1 MASRVAPW
9 AFAAVYGIVA
19 IIAIWGGIAAL
30 SPPPP
35 EPSPFDPNPLPPLVN
50 SGMFT
55 AAMFYFIT
63 ALTFAVVTAMSVTMN
78 GRNGR
83 AERHA
88 KLVADGAVGAGESGP
103 QAEPLALQLGL
114 NLAFAAVL
122 GIIGAYNIWYG
133 GILLSL
139 GGDFYFLLIG
149 LALAATAALLVM
161 RSPLASTVFAVTV
174 VYTIVWA
181 FLEAGL
187 DFLALLPRL
196 DGWIILGLW
205 FLAPWHRAAM
215 KEGEKRPLYVGGRW
229 PGFASLAAA
238 LLLAVAG
245 FQGYTVTEGTKNT
258 VATGPAVT
266 DWQHYGGLPGGQ
278 RFAAIDQINVGNVA
292 KLEKAWEFRT
302 GVAFDFKQ
310 TPQMANGLV
319 YICTAGNTLIA
330 VDSDTGEERWR
341 HDTQTNVP
349 GGLANGSTFA
359 RTCRGVG
366 YHEAPATYAGEC
378 AKRIVTGTVDA
389 RLIAVD
395 ALTGRRCES
404 FGFGGEV
411 NLVSGLGYAPLG
423 NFMVTSTPLI
433 AGDKIVVGGWVTD
446 NQQTGN
452 PSGVL
457 RAYDAVTG
465 AFAWAWDM
473 GNPGYQGLP
482 DEGGEYTRGTPNV
495 WSNTAYDPELNLVY
509 APTGNSSPD
518 YFDGDLRSKEAEE
531 NASAIVAIDAA
542 TGQRRWVYQTVH
554 RDIWDYDV
562 PSQPVLVDVRKNG
575 EGELIPAIA
584 GPTKRGEIFLLDRR
598 TGVPI
603 YETPE
608 LQVPQ
613 NPEVGE
619 VVTATQPF
627 SPLPHFREDRVE
639 KDMWG
644 LTPLDLLHCRI
655 EFKKMRYEGLFTP
668 PMRGGGGYGQ
678 AEDTWGGTFQYPGN
692 AGGFNWGSV
701 SVDADNGLL
710 VGAPMLMGNR
720 IVLRSLEDRAAM
732 QKANADRRA
741 AAAAARDDHAGPA
754 APPAGGPGGP
764 GGRQQSPEA
773 KAHAERF
780 DQNRVLYR
788 GDTAP
793 FMSEWRL
800 PLPFFNAPTD
810 LPCFEPPF
818 SQIGVIDL
826 NTNKLM
832 WKRPI
837 GSLKDSGPFGIPLGL
852 GTQVGTPV
860 QAGNMT
866 TRGGLIFHG
875 GAMDATLRAFD
886 LRTGDVKWE
895 SALPAS
901 AHATP
906 MSYVGKNG
914 KQYVL
919 ITVPTPGWRYPRP
932 APGEA
937 GQPDPK
943 GGYVI
948 AYALPDGAQ

>member
-19 IIAIWGGIAAL
+19 VIAIWGGVAAL
-30 SPPPP
+30 VPPAPPP
-35 EPSPFDPNPLPPLVN
+35 SQFDPNPLPPLVN

-55 AAMFYFIT
+55 AAMFYFVT
-63 ALTFAVVTAMSVTMN
+63 ALAFAAATANAVV
-78 GRNGR
+78 
-83 AERHA
+83 
-88 KLVADGAVGAGESGP
+88 LVRK
-103 QAEPLALQLGL
+103 QEPLALQLGL
-114 NLAFAAVL
+114 NTAFAALLAV
-122 GIIGAYNIWYG
+122 IAAYNIWYG

-139 GGDFYFLLIG
+139 GGDFYFLVIG
-149 LALAATAALLVM
+149 LALAVVAALLM
-161 RSPLASTVFAVTV
+161 LRNPLSATVFAVITLG
-174 VYTIVWA
+174 TIVWA
-181 FLEAGL
+181 FMEAGL

-196 DGWIILGLW
+196 DGWIVLGLW
-205 FLAPWHRAAM
+205 FIAPWHRNAM
-215 KEGEKRPLYVGGRW
+215 KTGEKQPFYAGGRW
-229 PGFASLAAA
+229 PGFASLAAG
-238 LLLAVAG
+238 LLLAVAA
-245 FQGYTVTEGTKNT
+245 FQAYPVVEGTKNA
-258 VATGPAVT
+258 VAAGPAVT
-266 DWQHYGGLPGGQ
+266 DWRHYGGVSGGQ
-278 RFAAIDQINVGNVA
+278 RFAQIDQINVGNVA

-302 GVAFDFKQ
+302 GVAYDFKQ

-341 HDTQTNVP
+341 HDTKTNVP

-378 AKRIVTGTVDA
+378 AKRVVTGTVDA

-395 ALTGRRCES
+395 ALTGRRCAS
-404 FGFGGEV
+404 FGFDGEV
-411 NLVSGLGYAPLG
+411 NLVSGLGYSPLG
-423 NFMVTSTPLI
+423 NFMVTSTPLV

-446 NQQTGN
+446 NQQIGN

-457 RAYDAVTG
+457 RAYDAITG
-465 AFAWAWDM
+465 QFAWAWDM

-495 WSNTAYDPELNLVY
+495 WSNTAYDPVLNLIY

-531 NASAIVAIDAA
+531 NSAAVVAIDAA

-554 RDIWDYDV
+554 RDIWDYDA
-562 PSQPVLVDVRKNG
+562 PSQPVLVDIRKNG
-575 EGELIPAIA
+575 EGELIPAVA
-584 GPTKRGEIFLLDRR
+584 QPTKRGEIFLLDRR

-603 YETPE
+603 YDTPE
-608 LQVPQ
+608 MDVPQ
-613 NPEVGE
+613 NPEKGE
-619 VVTATQPF
+619 FVTATQPF
-627 SPLPHFREDRVE
+627 SPLPHFRDDRVE

-655 EFKKMRYEGLFTP
+655 EFKKMRYEGHFTP

-678 AEDTWGGTFQYPGN
+678 AEDSWGGSFQYPGN

-701 SVDADNGLL
+701 SVDPDNGLL
-710 VGAPMLMGNR
+710 IGAPMLMGNR
-720 IVLRSLEDRAAM
+720 IVLRSVEDRAAM
-732 QKANADRRA
+732 QKANAERRA
-741 AAAAARDDHAGPA
+741 AAAAKDDHAGPA
-754 APPAGGPGGP
+754 APPAGGPGGA

-780 DQNRVLYR
+780 DQDRVLYR

-800 PLPFFNAPTD
+800 PLPFFNVSTD

-826 NTNKLM
+826 NTNRLL
-832 WKRPI
+832 WKRGI
-837 GSLKDSGPFGIPLGL
+837 GSLKDSGPFGIALGL
-852 GTQVGTPV
+852 PTQVGTPV

-875 GAMDATLRAFD
+875 GAMDATFRAFD
-886 LRTGDVKWE
+886 LRNGEVKWE
-895 SALPAS
+895 AALPAS

-914 KQYVL
+914 KQYVV
-919 ITVPTPGWRYPRP
+919 ITVPTPGWRYPRVS
-932 APGEA
+932 AADA
-937 GQPDPK
+937 GSPDPQ

>member
-19 IIAIWGGIAAL
+19 IIAIWGGVAAL
-30 SPPPP
+30 NPPAPP
-35 EPSPFDPNPLPPLVN
+35 PSPFDPNPLPPLVN
-50 SGMFT
+50 SGMFA
-55 AAMFYFIT
+55 AAMFYF
-63 ALTFAVVTAMSVTMN
+63 VTAI
-78 GRNGR
+78 
-83 AERHA
+83 AF
-88 KLVADGAVGAGESGP
+88 VGAAAHAVLMIRRNE
-103 QAEPLALQLGL
+103 ALALQLGL
-114 NLAFAAVL
+114 NSAFAALL
-122 GIIGAYNIWYG
+122 GVIAAYNIWYG

-139 GGDFYFLLIG
+139 GGDFYFLMIG
-149 LALAATAALLVM
+149 IALAMVAALLIL
-161 RSPLASTVFAVTV
+161 RNSLSATVFAVITV
-174 VYTIVWA
+174 GTIVWA
-181 FLEAGL
+181 FMETGL

-196 DGWIILGLW
+196 DGWIVLGLW
-205 FLAPWHRAAM
+205 FIAPWYRNAM
-215 KEGEKRPLYVGGRW
+215 KQGEKQPVYAGGRW

-238 LLLAVAG
+238 LLLAVAA
-245 FQGYTVTEGTKNT
+245 FQGYPVADGTKNE
-258 VATGPAVT
+258 VAAGPAVT
-266 DWQHYGGLPGGQ
+266 DWRHYGGVPGGQ
-278 RFAAIDQINVGNVA
+278 RFAQIDQINVGNVA

-302 GVAFDFKQ
+302 GVAYDFKQ

-341 HDTQTNVP
+341 HDTKTNVP

-359 RTCRGVG
+359 KTCRGVG

-404 FGFGGEV
+404 FGFSGEV
-411 NLVSGLGYAPLG
+411 NLASGLGYSPLG
-423 NFMVTSTPLI
+423 NFMVTSTPLV

-446 NQQTGN
+446 NQQIGN

-457 RAYDAVTG
+457 RAYDAITG
-465 AFAWAWDM
+465 QFAWAWDM

-495 WSNTAYDPELNLVY
+495 WSNTAYDPVLNLIY

-531 NASAIVAIDAA
+531 NSAAVVAIDAA

-554 RDIWDYDV
+554 RDIWDWDV
-562 PSQPVLVDVRKNG
+562 PSQPVLVDIRKNG
-575 EGELIPAIA
+575 EGELIPAVA
-584 GPTKRGEIFLLDRR
+584 QPTKRGEIFLLDRR

-603 YETPE
+603 YDTPE
-608 LQVPQ
+608 MAVPQ
-613 NPEVGE
+613 GPAEGE
-619 VVTATQPF
+619 FVTATQPF
-627 SPLPHFREDRVE
+627 SPLPHFRDDRIE

-678 AEDTWGGTFQYPGN
+678 PEDTWGGTFQYPGN

-710 VGAPMLMGNR
+710 IGAPMLMGNR

-732 QKANADRRA
+732 QKLNAERRA
-741 AAAAARDDHAGPA
+741 AAAADDHAGPPAPA
-754 APPAGGPGGP
+754 AGGP

-780 DQNRVLYR
+780 NQDRVLYR

-818 SQIGVIDL
+818 SQIGVMDL
-826 NTNKLM
+826 NTNKLL
-832 WKRPI
+832 WKRGI

-852 GTQVGTPV
+852 PTQVGTPV

-875 GAMDATLRAFD
+875 GAMDATFRAFD
-886 LRTGDVKWE
+886 LRTGEVRWE
-895 SALPAS
+895 AALPAS

-906 MSYVGKNG
+906 MSYVGRNG
-914 KQYVL
+914 KQYVV
-919 ITVPTPGWRYPRP
+919 ITVPTPGWRYPRVS
-932 APGEA
+932 AADA
-937 GQPDPK
+937 GPPDSQ

>member
-1 MASRVAPW
+1 MASRVAQW

-19 IIAIWGGIAAL
+19 IIAIWGGVAAL
-30 SPPPP
+30 NPPLPD
-35 EPSPFDPNPLPPLVN
+35 PSPFNPDPLPLLVN
-50 SGMFT
+50 SGMVT
-55 AAMFYFIT
+55 AAMFYFVT
-63 ALTFAVVTAMSVTMN
+63 ALAFLGATAHAVLLIRK
-78 GRNGR
+78 G
-83 AERHA
+83 
-88 KLVADGAVGAGESGP
+88 
-103 QAEPLALQLGL
+103 EPLALQLGL
-114 NLAFAAVL
+114 NTAFAMLLAV
-122 GIIGAYNIWYG
+122 IAAYNIWYG

-139 GGDFYFLLIG
+139 GGSFYFLAMG
-149 LALAATAALLVM
+149 VALAITSGLLVL
-161 RSPLASTVFAVTV
+161 RNPLSATLFTLIALATL
-174 VYTIVWA
+174 VWA

-196 DGWIILGLW
+196 NGWIILGLW
-205 FLAPWHRAAM
+205 FLTPWHGQAM
-215 KEGEKRPLYVGGRW
+215 KYGETKPFYTGGMG
-229 PGFASLAAA
+229 PGLASLASAA
-238 LLLAVAG
+238 LLVGAVLQTYPVA
-245 FQGYTVTEGTKNT
+245 EGTRNE
-258 VATGPAVT
+258 VAAGPAVT
-266 DWQHYGGLPGGQ
+266 DWRNYGGVPGGQ
-278 RFAAIDQINVGNVA
+278 RFAQIDQINVGNVA

-302 GVAFDFKQ
+302 GVAYDFKQ

-319 YICTAGNTLIA
+319 YLCTAGNTLIA
-330 VDSDTGEERWR
+330 IDSDTGEERWR

-349 GGLANGSTFA
+349 GGLANASTFA

-366 YHEAPATYAGEC
+366 YHEAPTTYAGEC
-378 AKRIVTGTVDA
+378 AKRIVAGTVDA

-395 ALTGRRCES
+395 ALTGRRCNS
-404 FGFGGEV
+404 FGFNGEV
-411 NLVSGLGYAPLG
+411 NLVSGLGYSPLG

-433 AGDKIVVGGWVTD
+433 AGDKVVVGGWVTD
-446 NQQTGN
+446 NQQIGN

-457 RAYDAVTG
+457 RAYDALTG
-465 AFAWAWDM
+465 QFAWAWDM

-495 WSNTAYDPELNLVY
+495 WSNTAYDPVLNLVY

-518 YFDGDLRSKEAEE
+518 YFDGDLRSKESEE
-531 NASAIVAIDAA
+531 NASSIVAIDAA

-554 RDIWDYDV
+554 RDIWDWDV
-562 PSQPVLVDVRKNG
+562 PSQPVLVDIRKNG
-575 EGELIPAIA
+575 EGELIPAVA
-584 GPTKRGEIFLLDRR
+584 QPTKRGEIFLLDRR

-603 YETPE
+603 YDTPE
-608 LQVPQ
+608 MPVPQ
-613 NPEVGE
+613 NPEQGE

-627 SPLPHFREDRVE
+627 SPLPHFRDDRVE

-655 EFKKMRYEGLFTP
+655 EFKKMRYDGHFTP
-668 PMRGGGGYGQ
+668 PMRGGGGYGD

-710 VGAPMLMGNR
+710 IGAPMLMGNR
-720 IVLRSLEDRAAM
+720 IVLRSVEDRENE
-732 QKANADRRA
+732 QKANAERRA
-741 AAAAARDDHAGPA
+741 ARDEHAGAPAGAAAGR
-754 APPAGGPGGP
+754 GGP

-780 DQNRVLYR
+780 DQKRVLYR
-788 GDTAP
+788 GDTSP

-800 PLPFFNAPTD
+800 PLPFLNVPTE

-826 NTNKLM
+826 NTQKLL
-832 WKRPI
+832 WKRSI
-837 GSLKDSGPFGIPLGL
+837 GSLKESGPFGMPLGMPFM
-852 GTQVGTPV
+852 VGTPV

-875 GAMDATLRAFD
+875 GAMDSTFRAFD
-886 LRTGDVKWE
+886 LRTGEVKWE
-895 SALPAS
+895 TALPAS

-919 ITVPTPGWRYPRP
+919 ITVPTPTWRYPRP
-932 APGEA
+932 PAGEL
-937 GQPDPK
+937 GPPDPK

-948 AYALPDGAQ
+948 AYALPDGVQ

>member
-19 IIAIWGGIAAL
+19 IIAIWGGVAAL
-30 SPPPP
+30 NPPAPP
-35 EPSPFDPNPLPPLVN
+35 PSPFDPNPLPPLVN
-50 SGMFT
+50 SGMFA
-55 AAMFYFIT
+55 AAMFYF
-63 ALTFAVVTAMSVTMN
+63 VTAI
-78 GRNGR
+78 
-83 AERHA
+83 AF
-88 KLVADGAVGAGESGP
+88 VGAAAHAVLMIRRNE
-103 QAEPLALQLGL
+103 ALALQLGL
-114 NLAFAAVL
+114 NSAFAALL
-122 GIIGAYNIWYG
+122 GVIAAYNIWYG

-139 GGDFYFLLIG
+139 GGDFYFLMIG
-149 LALAATAALLVM
+149 IALAMVAALLIL
-161 RSPLASTVFAVTV
+161 RNSLSATVFAVITIG
-174 VYTIVWA
+174 TIVWA
-181 FLEAGL
+181 FMETGL

-196 DGWIILGLW
+196 DGWIVLGLW
-205 FLAPWHRAAM
+205 FIAPWYRNAM
-215 KEGEKRPLYVGGRW
+215 KQGEKQPVYAGGRW

-238 LLLAVAG
+238 LLLAAAAFQAYPVAD
-245 FQGYTVTEGTKNT
+245 GTKNE
-258 VATGPAVT
+258 VAAGPAVT
-266 DWQHYGGLPGGQ
+266 DWRHYGGVPGGQ
-278 RFAAIDQINVGNVA
+278 RFAQIDQINVGNVA

-302 GVAFDFKQ
+302 GVAYDFKQ

-341 HDTQTNVP
+341 HDTKTNVP

-359 RTCRGVG
+359 KTCRGVG

-404 FGFGGEV
+404 FGFSGEV
-411 NLVSGLGYAPLG
+411 NLASGLGYSPLG
-423 NFMVTSTPLI
+423 NFMVTSTPLV

-446 NQQTGN
+446 NQQIGN

-457 RAYDAVTG
+457 RAYDAITG
-465 AFAWAWDM
+465 QFAWAWDM

-495 WSNTAYDPELNLVY
+495 WSNTAYDPVLNLIY

-531 NASAIVAIDAA
+531 NSAAVVAIDAA

-554 RDIWDYDV
+554 RDIWDWDV
-562 PSQPVLVDVRKNG
+562 PSQPVLVDIRKNG
-575 EGELIPAIA
+575 EGELIPAVA
-584 GPTKRGEIFLLDRR
+584 QPTKRGEIFLLDRR

-603 YETPE
+603 YDTPE
-608 LQVPQ
+608 MAVPQ
-613 NPEVGE
+613 GPAEGE
-619 VVTATQPF
+619 FVTATQPF
-627 SPLPHFREDRVE
+627 SPLPHFRDDRIE

-678 AEDTWGGTFQYPGN
+678 PEDTWGGTFQYPGN

-710 VGAPMLMGNR
+710 IGAPMLMGNR

-732 QKANADRRA
+732 QKLNAERRA
-741 AAAAARDDHAGPA
+741 AAAADDHAGPPAPA
-754 APPAGGPGGP
+754 AGGP

-780 DQNRVLYR
+780 NQDRVLYR

-818 SQIGVIDL
+818 SQIGVMDL
-826 NTNKLM
+826 NTNKLL
-832 WKRPI
+832 WKRGI

-852 GTQVGTPV
+852 PTQVGTPV

-875 GAMDATLRAFD
+875 GAMDATFRAFD
-886 LRTGDVKWE
+886 LRTGEVRWE
-895 SALPAS
+895 AALPAS

-906 MSYVGKNG
+906 MSYVGRNG
-914 KQYVL
+914 KQYVV
-919 ITVPTPGWRYPRP
+919 ITVPTPGWRYPRVS
-932 APGEA
+932 AADA
-937 GQPDPK
+937 GPPDPQ